1 MWEVMMLRNILLI
14 LFIIVALP
22 LVVWSIVV
30 LGGAIILRLT
40 GNHGAAFL
48 HLVLNEAPSGMTIS
62 FENHNVLGG
71 ILTILGFAAV
81 IVGWRQLTR
90 P

>member
-1 MWEVMMLRNILLI
+1 MVRNILLI
-14 LFIIVALP
+14 LFIVAALP
-22 LVVWSIVV
+22 LVVWSSVV

-40 GNHGAAFL
+40 GNRGAAFL

-62 FENHNVLGG
+62 FQNHNVLGA

-81 IVGWRQLTR
+81 TVGWRLLTR
-90 P
+90 S